1 MNKKSRR
8 KSIQPATRQFPW
20 LWLAVACALLL
31 VVGGLAVWA
40 LPRPDSTVAP
50 EAGGAPRLAVDQTT
64 VDEGYVQFNQTVRTT
79 FRLSNV
85 GDEPLEILGEPQVE
99 LVEGC

>member
-1 MNKKSRR
+1 
-8 KSIQPATRQFPW
+8 
-20 LWLAVACALLL
+20 LL

-40 LPRPDSTVAP
+40 LPRPGSTATP
-50 EAGGAPRLAVDQTT
+50 EAGGAPRLAVDQTA
-64 VDEGYVQFNQTVRTT
+64 VDEGYVQFDALVRTT

-85 GDEPLEILGEPQVE
+85 GDQPLEILGEPMVE